1 MTKILLADDM
11 AHFLDLEISFLRRAD
26 CHILTAENGIEA
38 LKLAKTEK
46 PDIIL
51 LDVEM
56 PRMTGIEACRLI
68 KSDPTIKHIPVIM
81 VTATRRE
88 EESRKAGAD
97 GFWRKPIREEDFL
110 KGIKKFIKIVERED
124 RRVSIGIQVDYKKEG
139 RAVSAFTKDISSNG
153 MFIITRDTLP
163 VGNKLDL
170 TFSLPEMTGPLTV
183 QGRVVR
189 ELRDDQDGHYVG
201 GMGVNFIDLDEETAV
216 AIGDF
221 ITESTGAL

>member
-38 LKLAKTEK
+38 LKLAKTER

-56 PRMTGIEACRLI
+56 PRMTGIECCRLI
-68 KSDPTIKHIPVIM
+68 KNDPSLNGIPVIM

-88 EESRKAGAD
+88 EESRRAGAD
-97 GFWRKPIREEDFL
+97 DFWRKPIREDEFL
-110 KGIKKFIKIVERED
+110 RGIKQFVNIREREE
-124 RRVSIGIQVDYKKEG
+124 RRVSIGIQVDYQKEG
-139 RAVSAFTKDISSNG
+139 RFICAFTKDISNNG
-153 MFIITRDTLP
+153 MFIITRDTIP
-163 VGNKLDL
+163 VGNEVEL
-170 TFSLPEMTGPLTV
+170 TFSLPEMVSSITV
-183 QGRVVR
+183 KGRVVR
-189 ELRDDQDGHYVG
+189 ELRDDQNGHYVG
-201 GMGVNFIDLDEETAV
+201 GMGINFINLDDNTAV

-221 ITESTGAL
+221 VTASMQAT